1 MRRRILNH
9 NPDVIVIGA
18 GASGMAASVKAAERD
33 KKVLLLDKND
43 APGRKI
49 LASGNG
55 RCNIMNTGMMR
66 YYGDTGFA
74 ERVLKNNTADD
85 LRAFFMKYGL
95 LLTQENEG
103 RVYPSTFQAL
113 SVLAVLK
120 NAMEINGVQLKT
132 NTDISSVTYR
142 DGCFKVTDSCGSI
155 WQSERLIIA
164 CGGPAQP
171 RLGGTGDGFAFLQGL
186 GHHIVSAVPSL
197 VPLCTDKKSISGLS
211 GIRARGKVSLYD
223 KNELLHSETG
233 EILFTDYGI
242 SGICVMQCSRFIR
255 GKNTNLEINFLHE
268 YYEKPDE
275 FCKELERRQKMYR
288 DYSPVSLL
296 EGIVASRIAYA
307 VMKQAGVPLKGE
319 KAGDL
324 PVGLL
329 HRISETIFH
338 YTIRIEGTRGFDYA
352 QVAAGGADCREFDP
366 DTMQSS
372 IVPGL
377 FATGE
382 VLNVDG
388 DCGGYN
394 LMFAFSSGLSAGASV

>member
-1 MRRRILNH
+1 MRNRRLNQ

-18 GASGMAASVKAAERD
+18 GASGMTASVKAAERD
-33 KKVLLLDKND
+33 KNVLLLDKND

-49 LASGNG
+49 IASGNG
-55 RCNIMNTGMMR
+55 RCNIMNTGMTR

-85 LRAFFMKYGL
+85 IRDFFRNYGL
-95 LLTQENEG
+95 LLAQETEG
-103 RVYPSTFQAL
+103 RVYPCTFQSA
-113 SVLAVLK
+113 SVLSVLK

-132 NTDISSVTYR
+132 STIISSVSHQN
-142 DGCFKVTDSCGSI
+142 GCFQVTDSCGSI
-155 WQSERLIIA
+155 WQSDRLIIA

-171 RLGGTGDGFAFLQGL
+171 RLGGTDDGYAFLRGM
-186 GHHIVSAVPSL
+186 GHHIVPEAPSL
-197 VPLCTDKKSISGLS
+197 VPLYTDKKSISGLS

-223 KNELLHSETG
+223 RNELLHSAEG

-255 GKNTNLEINFLHE
+255 SQKSVMEINFLHG
-268 YYEKPDE
+268 YFEKEDE
-275 FCKELERRQKMYR
+275 FCKELVRRQKMYQVS
-288 DYSPVSLL
+288 SPVSML

-324 PVGLL
+324 PIELL
-329 HRISETIFH
+329 HRIAETIFH
-338 YTIRIEGTRGFDYA
+338 YRISIEGTRGFDYA
-352 QVAAGGADCREFDP
+352 QVTAGGADCSEFDP
-366 DTMQSS
+366 DTMQST

-377 FATGE
+377 FAAGE

-388 DCGGYN
+388 DCGGFN